1 MLFNYNFAMSHNLP
15 VDSFYSVA
23 PHHSGVYPVYDA
35 LYELWSDIWL
45 IKATSTEGYPHLK
58 PAYFRKGFVHKT
70 GIKVMPRQTCGI
82 FTHTQFLDKYPRGI
96 KQLESNIEGGELFKT
111 VLLNKVLVF
120 MTHMTNYGNDRIGL
134 FLFKKLFDF
143 VSEWTNIKFVALPPV
158 KLVEKHFELYPDDL
172 EPLWTNPCKDKRHVA
187 IWHQNSSACKKFPK
201 LIIIGPQKTGSTALY
216 TYLKLHPLYASS
228 RITPLTTFEET
239 QFFTNKNYYRG
250 IDWLVLFYCFYFL
263 LDLLIAFL

>member
-1 MLFNYNFAMSHNLP
+1 MLFNFNFAMSHNLP

-58 PAYFRKGFVHKT
+58 PAYLRKGFVHKT

-96 KQLESNIEGGELFKT
+96 KQLESKIEGGELFKT

-143 VSEWTNIKFVALPPV
+143 CCVQASIVVSSLNYEYSCLVCFSSCAMAKLLNQKAAIKVFQ
-158 KLVEKHFELYPDDL
+158 
-172 EPLWTNPCKDKRHVA
+172 R
-187 IWHQNSSACKKFPK
+187 
-201 LIIIGPQKTGSTALY
+201 
-216 TYLKLHPLYASS
+216 
-228 RITPLTTFEET
+228 
-239 QFFTNKNYYRG
+239 
-250 IDWLVLFYCFYFL
+250 
-263 LDLLIAFL
+263 